1 MEEIKLSLEERIRG
15 IIDKMSG
22 EKGVEIPDKAKIY
35 LERPKREG
43 QGDWA
48 CSAALQLGKVFGMAP
63 RDLAEQVASAL
74 GEDPLVKSVE
84 VAGPGFINITL
95 SQDWIGDLVKKVL
108 SAGSNYGRVEDGG
121 GKRVQVEFVS
131 ANPTGPLHMG
141 HGRGAA
147 VGDITASILSYAGWE
162 VQREYYINDAGLQME
177 LLGRSARS
185 RYFELLGRPEEAPFP
200 EDGYHGDYIMDI
212 ASEILE
218 ERGTSLEDMSEEEA
232 VPVFTDLAYEKVLRW
247 IKKDLEDFGLKFDVW
262 FSERSL
268 YVGDQVE
275 RTIDALK
282 ARGYAY
288 DADGAVW
295 FKSTAFGDEKDRVLI
310 RSNGAP
316 TYFMSDVVYHKN
328 KYDRGFDLVIDVWG
342 ADHHGY
348 IPRMKSAV
356 AAMGRDP
363 EDLQV
368 LLIQFVTLLRDGEPV
383 SMSKRAGAF
392 VTLRDVMDEVG
403 VDATRFFFV
412 MRRCD
417 SHLDFDL
424 ELAKRASSDNPVY
437 YIQYAHARMC
447 SIERE
452 SEARGFEKPSLSDL
466 DPSLFTLPEEVRLA
480 TVVAKFPEEIR
491 KAARDLAPHR
501 MAYYAQELSEAFHS
515 FYNVARIIG
524 EEERVRR
531 NRMLL
536 MEAARVT
543 LRNVLGILG
552 VKAPERM

>member
-1 MEEIKLSLEERIRG
+1 MEEIKLSLEDKIRG
-15 IIDKMSG
+15 IVTQMAQ
-22 EKGVEIPDKAKIY
+22 ERGVEIPGRAKIY

-48 CSAALQLGKVFGMAP
+48 CSAAMQLCKSFGVNP
-63 RDLAEQVASAL
+63 RELADEISAKIA
-74 GEDPLVKSVE
+74 EDPSVETVE

-95 SQDWIGDLVKKVL
+95 SKGWVGDLIRRVI
-108 SAGSNYGRVEDGG
+108 SAGADYGRVNDGG
-121 GKRVQVEFVS
+121 GKKVQVEFVS

-147 VGDITASILSYAGWE
+147 VGDITASILSYAGWNVE
-162 VQREYYINDAGLQME
+162 REYYINDAGLQME
-177 LLGRSARS
+177 MLGRSARS
-185 RYFELLGRPEEAPFP
+185 RYFELIGRGDEAPFP
-200 EDGYHGDYIMDI
+200 EEGYHGDYMYDI
-212 ASEILE
+212 AREILDE
-218 ERGTSLEDMSEEEA
+218 KGPSLADLPEEEA
-232 VPVFTDLAYEKVLRW
+232 VPLFTDLAYERTLKW
-247 IKKDLEDFGLKFDVW
+247 IKRDLEDFGLKFDVW

-275 RTIDALK
+275 RTIEALK

-288 DADGAVW
+288 EAEGAIW

-368 LLIQFVTLLRDGEPV
+368 LLIQFVTLLRNGEPV

-437 YIQYAHARMC
+437 YVQYAHARMC

-452 SEARGFEKPSLSDL
+452 SDARGLERPSMDDL
-466 DPSLFTLPEEVRLA
+466 DPSLLSLPEELRLA
-480 TVVAKFPEEIR
+480 TVIAKFPEEIR
-491 KAARDLAPHR
+491 KAARDMAPHR
-501 MAYYAQELSEAFHS
+501 IAYYAQELSEAFHS

-524 EEERVRR
+524 EEEPVRR

-536 MEAARVT
+536 MEAARIA
-543 LRNVLGILG
+543 LRNALGILG
-552 VKAPERM
+552 VSAPERM

>member
-1 MEEIKLSLEERIRG
+1 MEEIKLSLEEKIRS
-15 IIDKMSG
+15 IIGEMSQA
-22 EKGVEIPDKAKIY
+22 KGVEIPEKAKIY

-48 CSAALQLGKVFGMAP
+48 CSAALQLGKVFGLSP
-63 RDLAEQVASAL
+63 RDLAQQVADRLA
-74 GEDPLVKSVE
+74 GDPLVSSVE
-84 VAGPGFINITL
+84 VAGPGFINMTL
-95 SQDWIGDLVKKVL
+95 SQDWIGDLIKKVL
-108 SAGSNYGRVEDGG
+108 EAGPDYGRVSDGG
-121 GKRVQVEFVS
+121 GKKVQVEFVS

-147 VGDITASILSYAGWE
+147 VGDITSSILSYAGWQVE
-162 VQREYYINDAGLQME
+162 REYYINDAGLQME

-185 RYFELLGRPEEAPFP
+185 RYFELLGRPDEAPFP

-212 ASEILE
+212 ANEILE
-218 ERGTSLEDMSEEEA
+218 EKGTSLADMPEEEA
-232 VPVFTDLAYEKVLRW
+232 VPIFTDLAYEKVLRW
-247 IKKDLEDFGLKFDVW
+247 IKRDLEDFGLKFDVW

-275 RTIDALK
+275 RTIEALK

-288 DADGAVW
+288 EADGAVW

-452 SEARGFEKPSLSDL
+452 SEARGLEKPSVKDL
-466 DPSLFTLPEEVRLA
+466 DPGLFKLPEEVRLA
-480 TVVAKFPEEIR
+480 TVIAKFPEEIR

-524 EEERVRR
+524 EEEPLRR
-531 NRMLL
+531 NRTLL